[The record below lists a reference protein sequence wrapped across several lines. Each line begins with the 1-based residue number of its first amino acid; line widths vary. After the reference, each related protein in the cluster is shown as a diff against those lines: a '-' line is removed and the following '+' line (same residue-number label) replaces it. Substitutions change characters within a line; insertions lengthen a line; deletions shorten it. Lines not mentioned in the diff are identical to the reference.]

1 MIDRQPTTWEM
12 TWSGSFKN
20 RESRIECYMGK
31 NLNFKWELQCALQN
45 VCSLKNTSL
54 MKLETFKQQGDKLCH
69 ISYCSLYSLNSHFG
83 LYIITFKGISCNAVL
98 THARH
103 RPVQIRI
110 VTELKIVPMQASR
123 LSSLSSGESTSCNVV
138 SRWQIVSRAS
148 CEGGTI
154 LARTPSS
161 CIGLVR
167 AYWMLSANSWIAP
180 VRVYSSTNSWYRC
193 SFKGRTTNLCITLS
207 NIASRFRNS
216 VDFSCL

>member
-1 MIDRQPTTWEM
+1 ML
-12 TWSGSFKN
+12 SAVFK
-20 RESRIECYMGK
+20 CTP
-31 NLNFKWELQCALQN
+31 QN
-45 VCSLKNTSL
+45 VQSLKNTSL
-54 MKLETFKQQGDKLCH
+54 MKVETFKQQNDENYH
-69 ISYCSLYSLNSHFG
+69 MSYCSLYSLNSHFG
-83 LYIITFKGISCNAVL
+83 LYLITFKRISCNTVL

-103 RPVQIRI
+103 RLHYSRVQMGI

-180 VRVYSSTNSWYRC
+180 VRVYSSTNS
-193 SFKGRTTNLCITLS
+193 
-207 NIASRFRNS
+207 
-216 VDFSCL
+216 